1 MNEKF
6 LYEKLDFYKEE
17 NFLKDFPEII
27 EKGLS
32 ENILLREYQKDAF
45 QYFVTYFEKDTLRK
59 NKQLHTLFHMATG
72 SGKTVIIA
80 GLILYLYTKGYNN
93 FLFFVNQTNI
103 IEKTKDNFF
112 NKFST
117 KYLFNKNIEYLGQ
130 KIKINMV
137 DSFENSLSSNQDINI
152 CFTTTQKLHLDL
164 FESKENSLTYT
175 TFEDNKVVFISD
187 ESHHINSSTKKL
199 NKTEENEKKT
209 WEDSIMKAF
218 CSNKDSILL
227 EFTATVDLRNK
238 NIEEKY
244 KEKIIF
250 NYPLKNFRE
259 SCYTKEFQN
268 ISTDTNLWERTLIA
282 VILSE
287 YRKYLFT
294 DLKLNIKPV
303 LMLKSSK
310 IGDSKN
316 FYEEFLE
323 KIKTLNITELEKI
336 SNETN
341 IDVLKRAFE
350 YFIKKDKSFNFLL
363 HSIKDSF
370 SENNLILVNGKEDL
384 KKETQLAINSLEDID
399 NPIRVIFAVDML
411 NEGWDVLNLFD
422 IVRLYDTRQGS
433 GESGKVGAYTIKE
446 AQLIGRGA
454 RYCPFQI
461 NDEQEKYKRKY
472 DSDLENEYRILETMY
487 FHSKNDSKY
496 ISELRQALI
505 ELGIQDNNNEK
516 IKLEY
521 KLKDSFKETDFYKN
535 SKLYIN
541 ERIEKDRS
549 KIFSIKENIKNKVF
563 LYRVNTFEGRKLNLF
578 NGNNENLSLEIK
590 EDPLNSKNK
599 KLSDI
604 EYHILLGAS
613 ECFSELKFNI
623 LKEKFPNL
631 KSVKEFLTS
640 SNYLGNIEIEFKFK
654 NPLYTLKGRDYF
666 NALKI
671 VFNDIS
677 KYIISIK
684 PEYEGTK
691 VFIPKEINKII
702 KDKKIYISK
711 EIENGGKGESQ
722 IYTSNDNLKLD
733 LEKESWY
740 VFNDNYGTS
749 EEKAFIKYFKTNII
763 PKLNEKELEYYVIR
777 NERELAIYSFNDGAR
792 FEPDYLLFIR
802 KKKIDKDYI
811 DYQIFVEPKG
821 EHLLETDSWKEKFLK
836 DIKKEAKLK
845 RDKSKNEE
853 LIENKNYFVLGLPF
867 FNKNFRKED
876 FDEAINK
883 FLKEI

>member
-1 MNEKF
+1 MSEQF
-6 LYEKLDFYKEE
+6 LYEKLDILKEADI
-17 NFLKDFPEII
+17 LKDLPPII

-45 QYFVTYFEKDTLRK
+45 QYFVTYFENDKLRK

-72 SGKTVIIA
+72 SGKTIIMA
-80 GLILYLYTKGYNN
+80 GLILYLLTKGYNN
-93 FLFFVNQTNI
+93 FIFFVNQTNI
-103 IEKTKDNFF
+103 IEKTKENFL
-112 NKFST
+112 NEFSN
-117 KYLFNKNIEYLGQ
+117 KYLFNKNIEYMEE
-130 KIKINMV
+130 KIKIKVV
-137 DSFENSLSSNQDINI
+137 DNFQNSPLNSNTINI
-152 CFTTTQKLHLDL
+152 CFTTTQKLHMDL
-164 FESKENSLTYT
+164 LESKENSLTNT
-175 TFEDNKVVFISD
+175 DFEDNKVVFISD
-187 ESHHINSSTKKL
+187 ESHHINAGTKKL

-209 WEDSIMKAF
+209 WETSIINAF
-218 CSNKDSILL
+218 YANKDSILL
-227 EFTATVDLRNK
+227 EFTATVDLKNK
-238 NIEEKY
+238 DIENKY
-244 KEKIIF
+244 RDKIIF

-259 SCYTKEFQN
+259 SLYTKEFQN
-268 ISTDTNLWERTLIA
+268 ISTDTNLWNRTLIA
-282 VILSE
+282 LVLSE

-310 IGDSKN
+310 IEDSKN

-323 KIKTLNITELEKI
+323 KIKTLNITELERI

-341 IDVLKRAFE
+341 IDILKRAFK

-384 KKETQLAINSLEDID
+384 KKDTQLAINSLEDID

-496 ISELRQALI
+496 ISELRKALVEI
-505 ELGIQDNNNEK
+505 GMQDKEEK
-516 IKLEY
+516 IIREY
-521 KLKDSFKETDFYKN
+521 KIKENFKDTDFYK
-535 SKLYIN
+535 KGIIYFN
-541 ERIEKDRS
+541 EKIEKDR
-549 KIFSIKENIKNKVF
+549 KDIIAMDEKIKNKK
-563 LYRVNTFEGRKLNLF
+563 YSYSIQSSKGKSINLF
-578 NGNNENLSLEIK
+578 IKDNENFKNEVWNTSNILET
-590 EDPLNSKNK
+590 K
-599 KLSDI
+599 KLSEID
-604 EYHILLGAS
+604 YHILLGAS
-613 ECFSELKFNI
+613 EYFTELKFNI
-623 LKEKFPNL
+623 LKMKFPNL
-631 KSVKEFLTS
+631 KSMKEFLTS
-640 SNYLGNIEIEFKFK
+640 SNYLGNIEIEFISQ
-654 NPLYTLKGRDYF
+654 NYLATIKGRDYF
-666 NALKI
+666 EALKK

-677 KYIISIK
+677 QYIISLK

-702 KDKKIYISK
+702 KDKKIYISR

-722 IYTSNDNLKLD
+722 IYTSNDNLRLD
-733 LEKESWY
+733 LEKENWY
-740 VFNDNYGTS
+740 VFNDNYGTN

-763 PKLNEKELEYYVIR
+763 PKLNEKDLEYYVIR

-811 DYQIFVEPKG
+811 DYQIFIEPKG

-853 LIENKNYFVLGLPF
+853 LIKNENYFVLGLPF
-867 FNKNFRKED
+867 FNKDFRKED
-876 FDEAINK
+876 FDKAINK
-883 FLKEI
+883 FLKEV

>member
-6 LYEKLDFYKEE
+6 LYEILDFYKEE
-17 NFLKDFPEII
+17 KFLKDLPGII

-59 NKQLHTLFHMATG
+59 NNQLHTLFHMATG

-117 KYLFNKNIEYLGQ
+117 KYLFNKNIEHLGQ

-137 DSFENSLSSNQDINI
+137 DSFDNSLSSNQDINI

-209 WEDSIMKAF
+209 WEDSIMRAF
-218 CSNKDSILL
+218 SSNKDSILL

-244 KEKIIF
+244 QKKIIF

-282 VILSE
+282 IILSE

-294 DLKLNIKPV
+294 NLKLNIKPV

-310 IGDSKN
+310 IEDSKK
-316 FYEEFLE
+316 FYEEFLK
-323 KIKTLNITELEKI
+323 KIKTLNITELERI

-341 IDVLKRAFE
+341 IDILKRAFE
-350 YFIKKDKSFNFLL
+350 YFVKKDKSFNFLL

-384 KKETQLAINSLEDID
+384 KKDTQLAINSLEDID

-496 ISELRQALI
+496 ISELRKALVEI
-505 ELGIQDNNNEK
+505 GMQDKEEK
-516 IKLEY
+516 IIREY
-521 KLKDSFKETDFYKN
+521 KIKENFKDTDFYK
-535 SKLYIN
+535 KGIIYFN
-541 ERIEKDRS
+541 EKIEKDR
-549 KIFSIKENIKNKVF
+549 KDIIAMDEKIKNKK
-563 LYRVNTFEGRKLNLF
+563 YSYSIQSSKGKSINLF
-578 NGNNENLSLEIK
+578 IKDNENFKNEVWNTSDILET
-590 EDPLNSKNK
+590 K
-599 KLSDI
+599 KLSEID
-604 EYHILLGAS
+604 YHILLGAS
-613 ECFSELKFNI
+613 ECFTELKFNI
-623 LKEKFPNL
+623 LKIKFPNL
-631 KSVKEFLTS
+631 KSMKEFLTS
-640 SNYLGNIEIEFKFK
+640 SNYLGNIEIEFISQ
-654 NPLYTLKGRDYF
+654 NYLATIKGRDYF
-666 NALKI
+666 EALKK

-677 KYIISIK
+677 QYIISLK

-702 KDKKIYISK
+702 KDKKIYISR

-722 IYTSNDNLKLD
+722 IYTSNDNLRLD
-733 LEKESWY
+733 LEKENWY

-777 NERELAIYSFNDGAR
+777 NERDLAIYSFNDGAR

-811 DYQIFVEPKG
+811 DYQIFIEPKG

-853 LIENKNYFVLGLPF
+853 LIKNENYFVLGLPF
-867 FNKNFRKED
+867 FNRDFRKED
-876 FDEAINK
+876 FDKAINK
-883 FLKEI
+883 FLKEV

>member
-472 DSDLENEYRILETMY
+472 DSDKQ
-487 FHSKNDSKY
+487 F
-496 ISELRQALI
+496 
-505 ELGIQDNNNEK
+505 
-516 IKLEY
+516 
-521 KLKDSFKETDFYKN
+521 
-535 SKLYIN
+535 
-541 ERIEKDRS
+541 
-549 KIFSIKENIKNKVF
+549 IFIVKMIKN
-563 LYRVNTFEGRKLNLF
+563 
-578 NGNNENLSLEIK
+578 
-590 EDPLNSKNK
+590 
-599 KLSDI
+599 
-604 EYHILLGAS
+604 
-613 ECFSELKFNI
+613 
-623 LKEKFPNL
+623 
-631 KSVKEFLTS
+631 
-640 SNYLGNIEIEFKFK
+640 
-654 NPLYTLKGRDYF
+654 
-666 NALKI
+666 
-671 VFNDIS
+671 
-677 KYIISIK
+677 
-684 PEYEGTK
+684 
-691 VFIPKEINKII
+691 
-702 KDKKIYISK
+702 
-711 EIENGGKGESQ
+711 
-722 IYTSNDNLKLD
+722 
-733 LEKESWY
+733 
-740 VFNDNYGTS
+740 
-749 EEKAFIKYFKTNII
+749 
-763 PKLNEKELEYYVIR
+763 
-777 NERELAIYSFNDGAR
+777 
-792 FEPDYLLFIR
+792 
-802 KKKIDKDYI
+802 
-811 DYQIFVEPKG
+811 IFQ
-821 EHLLETDSWKEKFLK
+821 S
-836 DIKKEAKLK
+836 
-845 RDKSKNEE
+845 
-853 LIENKNYFVLGLPF
+853 
-867 FNKNFRKED
+867 
-876 FDEAINK
+876 
-883 FLKEI
+883 